1 MDGDGPRAKGSY
13 FPPSHKKTALLN
25 LWVHD
30 DRFSKEDVVLS
41 HQSVPGVKEGDLLEV
56 YHPTQDPSSSPKK
69 VIVQVQ
75 KGSLDKELLSKQPQ
89 LQISIAQPIATQ
101 FELQTRRD
109 VVAKRID
116 EQAVTADFI
125 ELVFRDQYG
134 IILLCSMGNLD

>member
-1 MDGDGPRAKGSY
+1 MDGDLRTIKGGY
-13 FPPSHKKTALLN
+13 FPPSHKRPALLN

-30 DRFSKEDVVLS
+30 ERFSKEDVVLS
-41 HQSVPGVKEGDLLEV
+41 HHSVQGVKEGDLLEV
-56 YHPTQDPSSSPKK
+56 YHPNIHDGIQKK

-75 KGSLDKELLSKQPQ
+75 KGSLDKELLAKQPQ
-89 LQISIAQPIATQ
+89 LQISIAQPIASQ

-134 IILLCSMGNLD
+134 NI

>member
-1 MDGDGPRAKGSY
+1 MDKGGY
-13 FPPSHKKTALLN
+13 FPPSHRKSALLN

-30 DRFSKEDVVLS
+30 ERFSKEDVVLS
-41 HQSVPGVKEGDLLEV
+41 VHSVPGVKEGDLLEV
-56 YHPTQDPSSSPKK
+56 YHPNQSLKK

-75 KGSLDKELLSKQPQ
+75 KGSLDKELLAKQPQ

-116 EQAVTADFI
+116 EQSVAADFI

-134 IILLCSMGNLD
+134 NIFDL

>member
-1 MDGDGPRAKGSY
+1 MDGDGPRTKG
-13 FPPSHKKTALLN
+13 PPSHKKHALLN
-25 LWVHD
+25 LWLHD

-41 HQSVPGVKEGDLLEV
+41 YHSVPGIKEGDLLEV
-56 YHPTQDPSSSPKK
+56 YHPTMDMSSSTPKK

-75 KGSLDKELLSKQPQ
+75 KGSLDKELLFKQPQ

-134 IILLCSMGNLD
+134 ITLRLAFMGNLD